1 MKSEDV
7 TIKEWNGMKVVKVS
21 EVPGFDKWLSGQT
34 RPVVEGDPDP
44 YDWAYFWDFERY
56 ITGLPVTD

>member
-1 MKSEDV
+1 
-7 TIKEWNGMKVVKVS
+7 MKVVKVS